1 MTRFRLWL
9 ANLISGGE
17 IARREGDF
25 NHCIEEWAYWATLA
39 EKRRDALMAI
49 RDNTC
54 CEGCQEAARVAREAL
69 E

>member
-17 IARREGDF
+17 IARLNED
-25 NHCIEEWAYWATLA
+25 A
-39 EKRRDALMAI
+39 ECYVSRLRHLDDGLYCYEVALQSIAN
-49 RDNTC
+49 NTC